1 MRASEKD
8 KWTTP
13 EISKFADPEEV
24 WERYKDRGTP
34 EQRVRLRAM
43 LDTMVRRGPRNEVKL
58 RRAS

>member
-1 MRASEKD
+1 MRASDKD

-43 LDTMVRRGPRNEVKL
+43 LDTMVRRGPAMR
-58 RRAS
+58 